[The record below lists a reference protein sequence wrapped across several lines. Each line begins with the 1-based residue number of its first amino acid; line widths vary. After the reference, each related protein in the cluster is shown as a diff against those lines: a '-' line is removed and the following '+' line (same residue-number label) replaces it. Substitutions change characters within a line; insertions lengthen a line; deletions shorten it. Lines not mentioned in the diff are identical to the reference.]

1 MNYLIAVLPDRIQA
15 EAAAVDL
22 EKEGGIPI
30 ERVTIVGRGYK
41 TADEFGFIDPNKAAR
56 QQITIMGIWLIPFGF
71 IAGVAFNLATGY
83 NIVSWTGDLGNN
95 LFGGLFGAIG
105 GAMGA
110 FFVGGG
116 AGIAFGSGDA
126 LIYRNRLNAENY
138 LVVLRGGSTIQETKA
153 RKILEG
159 YKPEILQGYVDES

>member
-22 EKEGGIPI
+22 EKDGGIPVK
-30 ERVTIVGRGYK
+30 RLTIVGRGYK

-56 QQITIMGIWLIPFGF
+56 QQILLMATWLIPFGF
-71 IAGVAFNLATGY
+71 FAGVGFNLTTGY
-83 NIVSWTGDLGNN
+83 NIFSWAGALGNN

-116 AGIAFGSGDA
+116 AGIAFGAGDA
-126 LIYRNRLNAENY
+126 LVYRNRLNAGNY
-138 LVVLRGGSTIQETKA
+138 LVVLQGGSKTQETRA
-153 RKILEG
+153 RGILAG
-159 YKPEILQGYVDES
+159 YQPEILQGYVDEG